1 MYAYVVRVRVRLGV
15 GGVLEQFSI
24 EVSIGTVV
32 KSLGSPMLTSL
43 DHCVI
48 AVRDLQAAA
57 ATYASLL
64 GRQPSWHGT
73 HPQLGTANVLFKL
86 ENTYL
91 ELLSPVADGD
101 LAEQVHA
108 RLEHD
113 GEGLAAL
120 AFGTDDADAC
130 VAALREHGLAA
141 TPPIAGSGVDVSSGK
156 TRRWQLSFLPPE
168 QTRGVP
174 IFVVEHR
181 SPPEMLPPA
190 TFRVAENATVS
201 GIDHIVIMT
210 GEPEACR
217 ELYGDKLGLRLAFDR
232 TFEKRGIRL
241 MFFRIGGVT
250 VECAAAL
257 GKASSPEDRDR
268 LWGISYR
275 VPDVAAAR
283 DRVAAAGFDVS
294 EVRVGHK
301 PGTRVCTV
309 RRETHGVATLFI
321 GPD

>member
-1 MYAYVVRVRVRLGV
+1 
-15 GGVLEQFSI
+15 
-24 EVSIGTVV
+24 
-32 KSLGSPMLTSL
+32 MLTSV

-48 AVRDLQAAA
+48 AVRELEAAA
-57 ATYASLL
+57 KTYAALL
-64 GRQPSWHGT
+64 GRQPSWRGS
-73 HPQLGTANVLFKL
+73 HPQLGTSNVLFRL

-91 ELLSPVADGD
+91 ELLAPVAGGALGD
-101 LAEQVHA
+101 QLRA
-108 RLEHD
+108 RLQHD

-120 AFGTDDADAC
+120 AFGTDDVEAC
-130 VAALREHGLAA
+130 VAALGERGLPAGG
-141 TPPIAGSGVDVSSGK
+141 PIAGVGVDEASGK
-156 TRRWQLSFLPPE
+156 TRHWQLAFLPAE
-168 QTRGVP
+168 STRGVQ

-190 TFRVAENATVS
+190 ALRVAEKTAVS
-201 GIDHIVIMT
+201 GVDHVVIMT
-210 GEPEACR
+210 DDSEECR
-217 ELYGDKLGLRLAFDR
+217 DLYRDKLGLRLALDR
-232 TFEKRGIRL
+232 AFEKRGIRL

-250 VECAAAL
+250 VECAAPL
-257 GKASSPEDRDR
+257 TKSASPAGRDR

-283 DRVAAAGFDVS
+283 DRVAAGGFDVS

-321 GPD
+321 GPE